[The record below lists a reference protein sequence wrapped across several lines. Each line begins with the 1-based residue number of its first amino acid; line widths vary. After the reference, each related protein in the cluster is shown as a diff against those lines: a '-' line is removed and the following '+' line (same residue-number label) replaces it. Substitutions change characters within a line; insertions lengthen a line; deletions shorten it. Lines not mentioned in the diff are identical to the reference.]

1 MAFAFPAHASL
12 TNKEQSGN
20 IEDEKCIWR
29 VIDPASYVE
38 LQSFSVNGMTVDRQQ
53 SATPVIA
60 SVSPANATWAAAEDF
75 LYTTYSSLISIDN
88 DNHTIKGI
96 TSGTATVTATH
107 KSGIC
112 SATFTVKVNKN
123 AIIIIPGIMG
133 SELFLGDNT
142 NAPFENGTPIWTAS
156 VFAEMQGIGDLSYI
170 RNIFKSLRCNDDAT
184 SKYNVYTK
192 RFTTK
197 AELTAE
203 EAEIYSNQCGTED
216 IYRNLFTTLN
226 QNNFLTSK
234 YTIDFFSYDW
244 RLSNGISAQKLDSYI
259 NEMGYDNVVL
269 LGHSMGGL
277 VASGY
282 LALGENQRNKVRAVY
297 YLASP
302 LLGSVEMV
310 NVWFDE
316 DISALNLDS
325 QLPLSSSKISSICEF
340 IFDPLTNLLSSYQS
354 IYELTPTE
362 KYFSLIGSYF
372 ARKIIYPN
380 LLITEEFYETYNE
393 TKQSFGGFSGYKN
406 ALMSNAEAFHN
417 SLYINEVHISAFVDS
432 YYLYGNGES
441 TKTKLLHALEYYNL
455 DDQGNSYIHSTII
468 EQENTT
474 EGDGLVAKWS
484 AALAGQYPN
493 RTYYMNA
500 PHTGIID
507 KLNTTNFIIQNILG
521 NYQHNSSNSTFINGY

>member
-1 MAFAFPAHASL
+1 
-12 TNKEQSGN
+12 
-20 IEDEKCIWR
+20 
-29 VIDPASYVE
+29 
-38 LQSFSVNGMTVDRQQ
+38 
-53 SATPVIA
+53 
-60 SVSPANATWAAAEDF
+60 
-75 LYTTYSSLISIDN
+75 
-88 DNHTIKGI
+88 
-96 TSGTATVTATH
+96 
-107 KSGIC
+107 
-112 SATFTVKVNKN
+112 
-123 AIIIIPGIMG
+123 MG

-142 NAPFENGTPIWTAS
+142 NAPFENDTPIWTAS

-282 LALGENQRNKVRAVY
+282 LALGENQRNKVRAIY

-310 NVWFDE
+310 NVWMNEELDALE
-316 DISALNLDS
+316 LELPVSSDI
-325 QLPLSSSKISSICEF
+325 LSIMFHIPGFS
-340 IFDPLTNLLSSYQS
+340 LRVLLSNFQS
-354 IYELTPTE
+354 VYELIPTE
-362 KYFSLIGSYF
+362 KYFSLANKNYLSY
-372 ARKIIYPN
+372 KSY
-380 LLITEEFYETYNE
+380 LQTDSSEITYTTYSDSIE
-393 TKQSFGGFSGYKN
+393 
-406 ALMSNAEAFHN
+406 ALQRWYGISNTLMNNAESFHD
-417 SLYINEVHISAFVDS
+417 SLYINGAHISSLVKS
-432 YYLYGNGES
+432 YYVYGNNYD
-441 TKTKLLHALEYYNL
+441 TKSKMCHTTMYDIYGNILLRFLPSAHT
-455 DDQGNSYIHSTII
+455 Q
-468 EQENTT
+468 
-474 EGDGLVAKWS
+474 EGDKMVAKWS
-484 AALAGQYPN
+484 AALAGSYPN
-493 RTYYMNA
+493 QTYHVNA
-500 PHTGIID
+500 KHTPITW
-507 KLNTTNFIIQNILG
+507 NTDVKNFITQNILG
-521 NYQHNSSNSTFINGY
+521 TYQHNNSSITFIKGY